1 MTLLKA
7 ARKFVRSK
15 AVQLAVT
22 AIPLTLAPLAV
33 AGEIAIAHTHTTDGL
48 FNAGTLPQ
56 TDGPEWS
63 GPNVVKTFF
72 PVAPDGSG
80 GAYLYIDQG
89 AGPQLGTLFLMYDYV
104 NGNSSSVNTFF
115 DVFFQDRV
123 DNTDYG
129 VRVQGTSFTAFEKPF
144 GPASGLNP
152 DGSFDFSSAPWT
164 ALTSNDLTLANF
176 HGAVGF
182 GTSPND
188 TVNSHLMAEF
198 DLTINTAGSG
208 TANGIY
214 DPAPAFWSATCTN
227 CAGKGVGAQGDPPI
241 TSGIFQLNPD
251 GTTIVTPVL
260 GLSGGPLQ
268 QPNESAPEPA
278 SLWLLAPA
286 LALLFHK
293 RKVMLTRV

>member
-1 MTLLKA
+1 MTLLKVVH
-7 ARKFVRSK
+7 K
-15 AVQLAVT
+15 LALT
-22 AIPLTLAPLAV
+22 ALPLTVASLGM
-33 AGEIAIAHTHTTDGL
+33 AGEIAVAPTHTTDGL

-80 GAYLYIDQG
+80 GAFLYVDQG

-104 NGNSSSVNTFF
+104 NGNGSFVNTFF

-129 VRVQGTSFTAFEKPF
+129 IRVQGAGFTAFEKPF
-144 GPASGLNP
+144 GPPSGLNP
-152 DGSFDFSSAPWT
+152 DGSFNFSSAPWT
-164 ALTSNDLTLANF
+164 VLTTADLALANF

-182 GTSPND
+182 GPSPNSS
-188 TVNSHLMAEF
+188 TSHLQAEF
-198 DLTINTAGSG
+198 DLTINSSGSG
-208 TANGIY
+208 TPNGIY

-227 CAGKGVGAQGDPPI
+227 CAGLGVGTQGDPPI

-260 GLSGGPLQ
+260 GASGGPLQ

-278 SLWLLAPA
+278 SLLLVAPA
-286 LALLFHK
+286 LALLFRK
-293 RKVMLTRV
+293 RHRLN

>member
-1 MTLLKA
+1 MTLLKVVH
-7 ARKFVRSK
+7 K
-15 AVQLAVT
+15 LALT
-22 AIPLTLAPLAV
+22 ALPLTVASLGM
-33 AGEIAIAHTHTTDGL
+33 AGEIAVAPTHTTDGL

-80 GAYLYIDQG
+80 GAFLYVDQG

-104 NGNSSSVNTFF
+104 NGNGSFVNTFF

-123 DNTDYG
+123 DNTDYDI
-129 VRVQGTSFTAFEKPF
+129 RVQGAGFTAFEKPF
-144 GPASGLNP
+144 GPPSGLNP
-152 DGSFDFSSAPWT
+152 DGSFNFSSAPWT
-164 ALTSNDLTLANF
+164 VLTTADLALANF

-182 GTSPND
+182 GPSPNSS
-188 TVNSHLMAEF
+188 TSHLQAEF
-198 DLTINTAGSG
+198 DLTINSAGSG
-208 TANGIY
+208 TPNGIY

-227 CAGKGVGAQGDPPI
+227 CAGLGVGTQGDPPI

-260 GLSGGPLQ
+260 GASGGPLQ

-278 SLWLLAPA
+278 SLLLVAPA
-286 LALLFHK
+286 LALLFRK
-293 RKVMLTRV
+293 RHRLN